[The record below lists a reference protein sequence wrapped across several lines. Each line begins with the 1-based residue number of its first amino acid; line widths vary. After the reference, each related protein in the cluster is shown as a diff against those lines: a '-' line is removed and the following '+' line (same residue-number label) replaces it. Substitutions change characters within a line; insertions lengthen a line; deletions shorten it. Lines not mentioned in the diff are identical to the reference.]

1 MIHPD
6 GILSVLL
13 ISGEINKFSEIAYLN
28 SSCFP
33 SFAAPSLPE
42 SFIGEPHSK
51 TKPVTPETFPEHLHH
66 DWLVVSGNVFYVIVS
81 PDSFVLVP
89 GLAGSTFN
97 AGAFGVEILSAKT
110 VVI

>member
-1 MIHPD
+1 
-6 GILSVLL
+6 
-13 ISGEINKFSEIAYLN
+13 
-28 SSCFP
+28 
-33 SFAAPSLPE
+33 
-42 SFIGEPHSK
+42 
-51 TKPVTPETFPEHLHH
+51 
-66 DWLVVSGNVFYVIVS
+66 VSGNVFHVIVS